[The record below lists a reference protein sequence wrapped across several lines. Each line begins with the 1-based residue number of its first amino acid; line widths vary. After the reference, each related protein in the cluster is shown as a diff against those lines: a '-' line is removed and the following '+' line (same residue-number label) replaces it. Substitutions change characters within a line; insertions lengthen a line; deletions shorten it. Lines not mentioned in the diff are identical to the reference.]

1 MRTNLGDVIE
11 MLKIEKS
18 ILQDGGYGRSV
29 RTPWKENRLF
39 RDSVICLNLGE
50 ETARIPCRECLL
62 WDFVPAEHRTEE
74 IPCHFIPLNEMQES
88 VYSLEQAGKREERVG
103 APFRACP
110 DSAVAVRLRSPLDF
124 RSGSLSPAAAGSK
137 GGRRGCKS

>member
-1 MRTNLGDVIE
+1 MRANLGDVIE

-50 ETARIPCRECLL
+50 EMARIPCRECLL
-62 WDFVPAEHRTEE
+62 WDFVPAEHRREE
-74 IPCHFIPLNEMQES
+74 IPCHFIPLNEMKET
-88 VYSLEQAGKREERVG
+88 VYSLEQAGKREEAEQALLDWLNQTIG
-103 APFRACP
+103 HLEK
-110 DSAVAVRLRSPLDF
+110 RLAEEQQ
-124 RSGSLSPAAAGSK
+124 SLPSVPEVV
-137 GGRRGCKS
+137 

>member
-1 MRTNLGDVIE
+1 MRANLGDVIE

-50 ETARIPCRECLL
+50 EMARIPCRECLL

-74 IPCHFIPLNEMQES
+74 IPCHFIPLNEMKET
-88 VYSLEQAGKREERVG
+88 VYSLEQAGKREEAEQALLDWLNQTIG
-103 APFRACP
+103 HLEK
-110 DSAVAVRLRSPLDF
+110 RLAEEQQTLPSVPEVV
-124 RSGSLSPAAAGSK
+124 
-137 GGRRGCKS
+137 

>member
-50 ETARIPCRECLL
+50 EMARIPCRECLL

-88 VYSLEQAGKREERVG
+88 VYSLEQAGKREDAEQALLDWLNQTIGQLEKRLAEEQKSVPS
-103 APFRACP
+103 APE
-110 DSAVAVRLRSPLDF
+110 VV
-124 RSGSLSPAAAGSK
+124 
-137 GGRRGCKS
+137 

>member
-1 MRTNLGDVIE
+1 MQANLKDVIE

-50 ETARIPCRECLL
+50 EMARIPCRECML
-62 WDFVPAEHRTEE
+62 WDFVPAEHRAEE
-74 IPCHFIPLNEMQES
+74 IPCHFIPLNELKET
-88 VYSLEQAGKREERVG
+88 VYTLERAGKRDEAEQALLSWLDQTIGKLEHRLAGEEASPV
-103 APFRACP
+103 
-110 DSAVAVRLRSPLDF
+110 SAHMPV
-124 RSGSLSPAAAGSK
+124 
-137 GGRRGCKS
+137 

>member
-1 MRTNLGDVIE
+1 MRANLKAVIE

-50 ETARIPCRECLL
+50 EMTRIPCRECLL
-62 WDFVPAEHRTEE
+62 WDFVPAEHRAEG
-74 IPCHFIPLNEMQES
+74 IPCHFIPLNELKQT
-88 VYSLEQAGKREERVG
+88 VYSLERAGKREE
-103 APFRACP
+103 AEQALLNWLNQTIEHLELTLAKEDP
-110 DSAVAVRLRSPLDF
+110 SLVAAQL
-124 RSGSLSPAAAGSK
+124 PA
-137 GGRRGCKS
+137 